1 MEYKKKMNWLL
12 NNGLFIAEILSLA
25 FMVLF
30 IFIKMNN
37 NIPYQDIMSL
47 FLLNVGIIHILNGFK
62 TKKIVN
68 VILGIGFLLLSLLY
82 LYDYI
87 IILRE

>member
-47 FLLNVGIIHILNGFK
+47 FLLNVGIIYILNGFK

-68 VILGIGFLLLSLLY
+68 MILGIGFLLLSLLY

-87 IILRE
+87 IILRG

>member
-68 VILGIGFLLLSLLY
+68 MILGIGFLLLSLLY

-87 IILRE
+87 IILRG

>member
-1 MEYKKKMNWLL
+1 MEYKKKINWLL
-12 NNGLFIAEILSLA
+12 NNGLFIAETLSLA

-47 FLLNVGIIHILNGFK
+47 FLLNIGVIHILNGLK
-62 TKKIVN
+62 QKKIVN
-68 VILGIGFLLLSLLY
+68 MILAIGFLLFSLLY

-87 IILRE
+87 MILGG

>member
-68 VILGIGFLLLSLLY
+68 VILGIGFLLFSLLY

-87 IILRE
+87 IILRG

>member
-87 IILRE
+87 IILRG

>member
-12 NNGLFIAEILSLA
+12 NNGLFIAEILSLV

-87 IILRE
+87 IILRG

>member
-12 NNGLFIAEILSLA
+12 NNGLFIAEILSLV

-87 IILRE
+87 VILRG